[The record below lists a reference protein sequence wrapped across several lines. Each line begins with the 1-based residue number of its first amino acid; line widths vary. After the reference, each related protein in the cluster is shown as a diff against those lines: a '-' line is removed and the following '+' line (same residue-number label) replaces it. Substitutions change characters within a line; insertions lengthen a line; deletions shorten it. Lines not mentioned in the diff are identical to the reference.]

1 EDIDAADV
9 FVSFD
14 PDNAVDVAH
23 LIPVSQWFGH
33 LDYPGKDNV
42 RTAVDVGVLILE
54 TAPGLTPATLPTPG
68 YLDQL
73 KKQRLL
79 SPRGQKFVNV
89 GYGTLFE
96 FPPPTILDP
105 DNARWVSESSYRSLS
120 GNFLLM
126 SQNLPSGSAGTG

>member
-1 EDIDAADV
+1 MPE
-9 FVSFD
+9 
-14 PDNAVDVAH
+14 
-23 LIPVSQWFGH
+23 
-33 LDYPGKDNV
+33 
-42 RTAVDVGVLILE
+42 
-54 TAPGLTPATLPTPG
+54 LPTPG

-126 SQNLPSGSAGTG
+126 SQTCPPEARALASVILAGRAFGTRVDGKSSWLLRRAVTRAWSRRTSRSGSICPSCWTGSYK

>member
-1 EDIDAADV
+1 MPE
-9 FVSFD
+9 
-14 PDNAVDVAH
+14 
-23 LIPVSQWFGH
+23 
-33 LDYPGKDNV
+33 
-42 RTAVDVGVLILE
+42 
-54 TAPGLTPATLPTPG
+54 LPTPG

-126 SQNLPSGSAGTG
+126 SQNLPSGSAGTGFGDSGGPCFWNEGGREILVAITSRGDPRLVAQDVAQRIDLPVVLDWLIQVIANP